1 MKYQVPNTLSYFDS
15 LPQLKATD
23 VSGLAVSAVAGATKM
38 YRSSADE
45 IHPDSEAVDFYGLNH
60 CAMLVRSKFTKN
72 EVLPEWAI
80 QVMQA
85 YSKEVVEQSQRMM
98 HYLLCIVTREM
109 RHIKDPVTGPLYSTV
124 QSLFPEMGTFL
135 KKIKTLNEDQA
146 VSAYMN
152 QAPAGVTLGTYVAAL
167 SHAFH
172 NGTWSHGFGGKAW
185 GKVADALYAMV
196 KGNISLEMMVDTAY
210 TLAHNNGPIFNK
222 GMLYKH
228 YSGSFIMLL
237 DVQRSGQIPELL
249 RDSTIWA
256 SAEAYGGKAKQ
267 VVSLVKAN
275 APEAF
280 GDCVDWQKVMDE
292 IPVSDADKSTRYAM
306 QLQKQKKLNPAKVV
320 SLFNGKPAE
329 VIGSFQ
335 VMPSVSVN
343 MYKRKVA

>member
-1 MKYQVPNTLSYFDS
+1 MKYQVPKTLSYFDS
-15 LPQLKATD
+15 LPQLKAVD
-23 VSGLAVSAVAGATKM
+23 LSSVPVRSVAEATKK
-38 YRSSADE
+38 YRNSSSEA
-45 IHPDSEAVDFYGLNH
+45 HPDSEAVDFYGLNH

-72 EVLPEWAI
+72 EILPDWAV
-80 QVMQA
+80 QVMEA
-85 YSKEVVEQSQRMM
+85 YSREVVQQSQRMM
-98 HYLLCIVTREM
+98 HYLLSIVTREM
-109 RHIKDPVTGPLYSTV
+109 RHIKDPTTAAIYSTI
-124 QSLFPEMGTFL
+124 QSLYPEMGSFL
-135 KKIKTLNEDQA
+135 KKIKALNEDQA

-152 QAPAGVTLGTYVAAL
+152 QSPVGVSLGTYVAAM

-172 NGTWSHGFGGKAW
+172 NGSWSHGFGGKAW

-196 KGNISLEMMVDTAY
+196 KGNTSLEMMVDTAY

-256 SAEAYGGKAKQ
+256 AAEAYGGTAKQ
-267 VVSLVKAN
+267 VVSLVKSN
-275 APEAF
+275 VPDAF
-280 GDCVDWQKVMDE
+280 GDLVDWQKVMDQ
-292 IPVSDADKSTRYAM
+292 IPKHELDNQYRYKT
-306 QLQKQKKLNPAKVV
+306 QLEKQKKLNPSKVV

-329 VIGSFQ
+329 IIGTFQ